1 MWLTNRNCKVGS
13 VKMLTAFCFVR
24 LRVAGYGWSGVGTYV
39 CVYVCIYE
47 AAFLPLCCTAGGQR
61 GPGGCVETGAATVE
75 GESRKSESASMLLVH
90 RHILT
95 GPVVLSLWTP
105 GHAHAW
111 SRKFF
116 LNLVPSVECTKSVSH
131 FNGETDLTSTLSS
144 HTWQTGKTAG
154 AEKLTY
160 YTIIHCVH
168 A

>member
-1 MWLTNRNCKVGS
+1 MVG
-13 VKMLTAFCFVR
+13 R
-24 LRVAGYGWSGVGTYV
+24 
-39 CVYVCIYE
+39 VYVCTYIRMCICMHTCVSVNIYE

-116 LNLVPSVECTKSVSH
+116 LILVPSVE
-131 FNGETDLTSTLSS
+131 
-144 HTWQTGKTAG
+144 
-154 AEKLTY
+154 
-160 YTIIHCVH
+160 
-168 A
+168 